1 MKALDLLRLMD
12 CDPSL
17 AEHGMIVDLS
27 ADNYIYSWFGEDA
40 KLEKGSILIE
50 DFKQPFF
57 VIWDSVDT
65 TAGFPE
71 KHEPDAV
78 VRTDEDKIYLWRIEG

>member
-27 ADNYIYSWFGEDA
+27 ADNHIGSWFGEDA
-40 KLEKGSILIE
+40 KLVKGSILIE
-50 DFKQPFF
+50 DYKQPFF
-57 VIWDSVDT
+57 VLWDSVDST
-65 TAGFPE
+65 EGFPE

-78 VRTDEDKIYLWRIEG
+78 VKTDEDKIYLWRIE